1 MLSEWRHTY
10 ANAALTGGNLF
21 FLLIAFKFPTP
32 AGAGVAMGLISVSS
46 FLAWYLNLRRFR
58 AIADTPTSKAA
69 SAPQGY
75 VELLGR
81 GVHPPGETLKS
92 YLTGL
97 PCLWY
102 RYRIEEKR
110 DDKWHYL
117 DSGESIDTFGLHDG
131 TGMVLVDPDDA
142 EIHTTNKS
150 TWMQDHYR
158 KTEWT
163 LIEGETIYVLGE
175 HVTLGGAAAELN
187 LRQDISD
194 LLTEWKKD
202 KPALLKRFDLDGD
215 GEIDLNEWELAR
227 RAAHREIEKEHR
239 EIRLQDGV
247 HLIKKPKGK
256 LFLIANRTPDELV
269 SRYRTWAWVHLALL
283 LATCT
288 LAAIIFL
295 H

>member
-10 ANAALTGGNLF
+10 ANAALSGGNLV

-32 AGAGVAMGLISVSS
+32 GGVGIAMGLISLSS
-46 FLAWYLNLRRFR
+46 LYAWYVNLRRFR
-58 AIADTPTSKAA
+58 AVADTPTSKAA

-81 GVHPPGETLKS
+81 GAHPPGEKLRS
-92 YLTGL
+92 HLTGL

-117 DSGESIDTFGLHDG
+117 DSGESSDTFGLRDG
-131 TGMVLVDPDDA
+131 TGMMLVDPDDA

-150 TWMQDHYR
+150 TWIQDHYR

-175 HVTLGGAAAELN
+175 HVTLGGASAELN
-187 LRQDISD
+187 IKQDVSD
-194 LLTEWKKD
+194 LLSEWKRD
-202 KPALLKRFDLDGD
+202 RSALLKRFDLDGD

-227 RAAHREIEKEHR
+227 RAAHREVEKEHR
-239 EIRLQDGV
+239 EIRLQDEV
-247 HLIKKPKGK
+247 HLIRKPRNR
-256 LFLIANRTPDELV
+256 LFLIANQTPEQLV
-269 SRYRTWAWVHLALL
+269 SRYRNWAWVHLALL
-283 LATCT
+283 MIACVVIGAFYLN
-288 LAAIIFL
+288 
-295 H
+295 

>member
-10 ANAALTGGNLF
+10 ANAALSGGNLV

-32 AGAGVAMGLISVSS
+32 GGVGIAMGLISLSS
-46 FLAWYLNLRRFR
+46 LYAWYVNLRRFR
-58 AIADTPTSKAA
+58 AVADTPTSKAA

-81 GVHPPGETLKS
+81 GAHPPGEKLRS
-92 YLTGL
+92 HLTGL

-117 DSGESIDTFGLHDG
+117 DSGESSDTFGLRDG
-131 TGMVLVDPDDA
+131 TGMMLVDPDDA

-150 TWMQDHYR
+150 TWLQDHYR

-175 HVTLGGAAAELN
+175 HVTLGGAATELN
-187 LRQDISD
+187 LRQDVSD
-194 LLTEWKKD
+194 LLAEWKKD

-239 EIRLQDGV
+239 EIRLQDEV
-247 HLIKKPKGK
+247 HLIRKPRNR
-256 LFLIANRTPDELV
+256 LFLIANQTPEQLV
-269 SRYRTWAWVHLALL
+269 SRYRNWAWVHLALL
-283 LATCT
+283 LIACAVIGAFY
-288 LAAIIFL
+288 LN
-295 H
+295 

>member
-10 ANAALTGGNLF
+10 ANAALTGGNLV
-21 FLLIAFKFPTP
+21 FLLIAFKFPNP
-32 AGAGVAMGLISVSS
+32 AGVAAAMGLIGTSS
-46 FLAWYLNLRRFR
+46 FFAWFLNLRRFR

-75 VELLGR
+75 IELVGR
-81 GVHPPGETLKS
+81 GVHPPGEKLKS

-102 RYRIEEKR
+102 RYTIEEKSG
-110 DDKWHYL
+110 DKWRHL
-117 DSGESIDTFGLHDG
+117 DSGVSGDTFGLHDG
-131 TGMVLVDPDDA
+131 TGMVIVDPDDA

-150 TWMQDHYR
+150 SWIQDHYR

-163 LIEGETIYVLGE
+163 LIEGEKIYVLGE
-175 HVTLGGAAAELN
+175 HVTLGGAATELN
-187 LRQDISD
+187 LRQDVSD
-194 LLTEWKKD
+194 LLAEWKKN

-227 RAAHREIEKEHR
+227 RAAHREIEKEHH

-247 HLIKKPKGK
+247 HMIRKPRNR
-256 LFLIANRTPDELV
+256 LFLIANRTPEQLA
-269 SRYRTWAWVHLALL
+269 SRYRAWAWSHLAFVIIS
-283 LATCT
+283 CT
-288 LAAIIFL
+288 AAAFIFL
-295 H
+295 S

>member
-10 ANAALTGGNLF
+10 ANAALTGGNLV

-32 AGAGVAMGLISVSS
+32 GGVGIAMGLIGLSS
-46 FLAWYLNLRRFR
+46 LYAWYVNLRRFR
-58 AIADTPTSKAA
+58 AVADTPTSKAA

-81 GVHPPGETLKS
+81 GAHPPGEKLRS
-92 YLTGL
+92 HLTGL

-117 DSGESIDTFGLHDG
+117 DSGESSDTFGMRDG
-131 TGMVLVDPDDA
+131 TGMMLVDPDDA

-150 TWMQDHYR
+150 TWLQDHYR

-175 HVTLGGAAAELN
+175 HVTLGGASAELN
-187 LRQDISD
+187 IKQDVSD
-194 LLTEWKKD
+194 LLSEWKRD
-202 KPALLKRFDLDGD
+202 RSALLKRFDLDGD

-227 RAAHREIEKEHR
+227 RAAHREIEKKHC
-239 EIRLQDGV
+239 EIRLQDEV
-247 HLIKKPKGK
+247 HLIRKPRNR
-256 LFLIANRTPDELV
+256 LFLIANQTPEQLV
-269 SRYRTWAWVHLALL
+269 SRYRNWAWVHLALL
-283 LATCT
+283 LIACAVIGAFY
-288 LAAIIFL
+288 LN
-295 H
+295 

>member
-10 ANAALTGGNLF
+10 ANAALTGGNLL
-21 FLLIAFKFPTP
+21 FLLIAFKFPNP
-32 AGAGVAMGLISVSS
+32 VGMAVAMAFIGTSS
-46 FLAWYLNLRRFR
+46 FFAWFLNLRRFR

-69 SAPQGY
+69 SAPQGH
-75 VELLGR
+75 VELVGR
-81 GVHPPGETLKS
+81 GVHPPGEKLKS

-102 RYRIEEKR
+102 RYKIEEKSGDNWR
-110 DDKWHYL
+110 L
-117 DSGESIDTFGLHDG
+117 LASGESGDTFGLHDG

-150 TWMQDHYR
+150 TWIQDHYR

-175 HVTLGGAAAELN
+175 HVTLGGASAELN
-187 LRQDISD
+187 IKQDVSD
-194 LLTEWKKD
+194 LLAEWKRD
-202 KPALLKRFDLDGD
+202 RPALLKRFDLDGD

-247 HLIKKPKGK
+247 HLIRKPRGR
-256 LFLIANRTPDELV
+256 LFLIANRTPDQLV
-269 SRYRTWAWVHLALL
+269 SRYRSWAWIHLAFLL
-283 LATCT
+283 IACVV
-288 LAAIIFL
+288 IGVFFL

>member
-10 ANAALTGGNLF
+10 ANAALTGGNLV

-32 AGAGVAMGLISVSS
+32 AGAGVAMGLISLSS

-81 GVHPPGETLKS
+81 GVHPPGEKLRS
-92 YLTGL
+92 HLTGL

-102 RYRIEEKR
+102 RYKIEEKSG
-110 DDKWHYL
+110 DKWRHL
-117 DSGESIDTFGLHDG
+117 DSGASSDNFGLHDG

-142 EIHTTNKS
+142 EILTTNKS
-150 TWMQDHYR
+150 TWLQDHFR

-163 LIEGETIYVLGE
+163 LIAGETIYVLGE
-175 HVTLGGAAAELN
+175 HVTLGGAATDLN
-187 LRQDISD
+187 LKQDVSG
-194 LLTEWKKD
+194 LLAEWKKD
-202 KPALLKRFDLDGD
+202 KPSLLKRFDLDGN
-215 GEIDLNEWELAR
+215 GEIDLNEWEFAR

-247 HLIKKPKGK
+247 HLIRKPKDK
-256 LFLIANRTPDELV
+256 LFLIANRTPDQLV

-283 LATCT
+283 VSACMT
-288 LAAIIFL
+288 AAIIFL
-295 H
+295 N